1 MKESHSLLRV
11 GRINFTNVWP
21 VFHYFPEQLKAEVE
35 IITQVPTSL
44 NRAMAEG
51 SIQLGPISSFAYAE
65 NYKQLEMMPD
75 LSVSCYGRVNSILLF
90 HRKPL
95 TELKDSRIALPTT
108 SATSVNLLKIIMQK
122 FYEGNPSYFY
132 AQPELE
138 KMMLN
143 ADAALLIGDD
153 AIRASWSNTSYM
165 VTDLGEEWAKM
176 TGRWMTYAVW
186 AIRKD
191 VPHRSAGIVQ
201 SVHEAFQQSKR
212 LGLQNI
218 KVIVEKAAAE
228 LGGTSMFWER
238 YFTGLNHDF
247 SEQQRAGLDLYY
259 SFANEL
265 GLLNHKIPLQIWTN
279 NTVA

>member
-21 VFHYFPEQLKAEVE
+21 VFHYFTEQLKAEVE

-191 VPHRSAGIVQ
+191 VPHRSASIVQ

-259 SFANEL
+259 SFAKEL